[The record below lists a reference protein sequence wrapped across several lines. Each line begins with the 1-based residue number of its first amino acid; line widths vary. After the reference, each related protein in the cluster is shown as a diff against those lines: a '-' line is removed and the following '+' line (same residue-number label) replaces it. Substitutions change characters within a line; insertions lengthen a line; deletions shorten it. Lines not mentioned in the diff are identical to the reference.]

1 MAKPEP
7 CAASAPVSPKFGL
20 RDLFRLAVWGVS
32 AACALFVALYTATTE
47 IGRDRLFVAFAEIH
61 EVLMPTG
68 VKPIRPL
75 DAREGRRLAETVR
88 SLAADRDRLLAR
100 IATLE
105 QSLDG
110 ITGSIARVEK
120 AARTASPSPGPNVP
134 APSVAPAPSAA
145 PAEPP
150 PTRTPDEDLTSSIP
164 MPLQPGASAGKPEF
178 GLDLGSAT
186 TVEFLR
192 TAWTAALRR
201 HGPLLE
207 GLRPVV
213 QMRER
218 PRPGGMELRLIAGP
232 VPNAAAAARLCVS
245 MRAAGAIC
253 APAVLDGQR
262 LHFKN
267 VRSNRRLEPD
277 RSAQDPPG

>member
-1 MAKPEP
+1 VAKPEP
-7 CAASAPVSPKFGL
+7 SAALVPVRPKFGL
-20 RDLFRLAVWGVS
+20 RDLFRLTIWGVS
-32 AACALFVALYTATTE
+32 AASALFVALYAATTE

-68 VKPIRPL
+68 VQPIRPL

-88 SLAADRDRLLAR
+88 SLAADRERLLAR

-120 AARTASPSPGPNVP
+120 AARTTSPGSPNAP
-134 APSVAPAPSAA
+134 APSVSPALSAA

-150 PTRTPDEDLTSSIP
+150 PTRSAPDVDVTSSIP
-164 MPLQPGASAGKPEF
+164 MPPQQPGSSAAKTEF

-186 TVEFLR
+186 TVEALR

-245 MRAAGAIC
+245 MTAAGAIC
-253 APAVLDGQR
+253 APAVFEGQR
-262 LHFKN
+262 LA
-267 VRSNRRLEPD
+267 VR
-277 RSAQDPPG
+277 

>member
-1 MAKPEP
+1 
-7 CAASAPVSPKFGL
+7 
-20 RDLFRLAVWGVS
+20 
-32 AACALFVALYTATTE
+32 VAYAEL
-47 IGRDRLFVAFAEIH
+47 IGRDRLFLAFAEIH

-120 AARTASPSPGPNVP
+120 AARTTSPSPN
-134 APSVAPAPSAA
+134 APAPSAA

-150 PTRTPDEDLTSSIP
+150 PARSAPDEDVTSSIP
-164 MPLQPGASAGKPEF
+164 MPPPQPGSSAGKTEF

-186 TVEFLR
+186 TVEALR

-245 MRAAGAIC
+245 MTAAGAIC
-253 APAVLDGQR
+253 APAVFEGQR
-262 LHFKN
+262 LA
-267 VRSNRRLEPD
+267 VR
-277 RSAQDPPG
+277 

>member
-1 MAKPEP
+1 
-7 CAASAPVSPKFGL
+7 VRLKFGL
-20 RDLFRLAVWGVS
+20 RDLLRLAIWGVS
-32 AACALFVALYTATTE
+32 AASALFVALYAATTE
-47 IGRDRLFVAFAEIH
+47 LGRDRLFVAFAEIH

-105 QSLDG
+105 QNLDG
-110 ITGSIARVEK
+110 ITGSIARVEQ
-120 AARTASPSPGPNVP
+120 AARTTSPGPGPNP
-134 APSVAPAPSAA
+134 PTPGIAPSTA

-150 PTRTPDEDLTSSIP
+150 PTRSAADQDLTSSIP
-164 MPLQPGASAGKPEF
+164 PQQPGASAAKTEF

-186 TVEFLR
+186 TVEALR

-207 GLRPVV
+207 GLRPIV

-245 MRAAGAIC
+245 MTAAGAIC
-253 APAVLDGQR
+253 APAVFEGQR
-262 LHFKN
+262 LA
-267 VRSNRRLEPD
+267 VR
-277 RSAQDPPG
+277 

>member
-1 MAKPEP
+1 
-7 CAASAPVSPKFGL
+7 VRPKFGL
-20 RDLFRLAVWGVS
+20 RDLFRVAIWGVS
-32 AACALFVALYTATTE
+32 AASALFVTLYAATTE

-88 SLAADRDRLLAR
+88 SLEADRDRLLGR

-105 QSLDG
+105 QNIDG
-110 ITGSIARVEK
+110 ITGSIARVEQ
-120 AARTASPSPGPNVP
+120 AARTPSSGPGPNP
-134 APSVAPAPSAA
+134 PTPGIAPSTA

-150 PTRTPDEDLTSSIP
+150 PTKSAPDQDLTSSIP
-164 MPLQPGASAGKPEF
+164 PQQPGTSAGKTEF

-186 TVEFLR
+186 TVEALR

-207 GLRPVV
+207 GLRPIV

-245 MRAAGAIC
+245 MTAAGAIC
-253 APAVLDGQR
+253 APAVFEGQR
-262 LHFKN
+262 LA
-267 VRSNRRLEPD
+267 VR
-277 RSAQDPPG
+277 